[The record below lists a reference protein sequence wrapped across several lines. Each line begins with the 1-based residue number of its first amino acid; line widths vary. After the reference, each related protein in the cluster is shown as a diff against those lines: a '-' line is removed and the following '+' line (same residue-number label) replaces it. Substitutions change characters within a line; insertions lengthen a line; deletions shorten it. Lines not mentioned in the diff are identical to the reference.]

1 MRSLSWTILAVA
13 VAAGAV
19 TACGTEAPTEALPG
33 ARSGGGSPQSA
44 DSTVPFP
51 GPPPG
56 DTLPSPVPP
65 PPPPDTLPNPTPPPP
80 PPPPDTLVT

>member
-1 MRSLSWTILAVA
+1 MRLVTWTLFAAAA
-13 VAAGAV
+13 VAAGGL
-19 TACGTEAPTEALPG
+19 TACGTEAPTDVLPG

-51 GPPPG
+51 GPPPT
-56 DTLPSPVPP
+56 DTVPT
-65 PPPPDTLPNPTPPPP
+65 PPPPDTLPNPNPPPP